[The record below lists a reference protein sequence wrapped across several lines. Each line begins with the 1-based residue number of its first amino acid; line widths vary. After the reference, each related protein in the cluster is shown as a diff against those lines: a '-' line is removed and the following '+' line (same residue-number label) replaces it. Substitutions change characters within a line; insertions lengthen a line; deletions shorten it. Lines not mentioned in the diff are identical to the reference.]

1 MSESTLVTESTLTE
15 RFQTT
20 VPSVVRKALHL
31 DKRDKIQFTIEANGS
46 VSLAR
51 VEPIDND
58 PILDGFLSF
67 LADDMQNQP
76 GNIQLMTASMKSHVE
91 SLIVD
96 VDIDLNESL
105 LDEDE

>member
-1 MSESTLVTESTLTE
+1 MPQSSLTTESTLTD

-31 DKRDKIQFTIEANGS
+31 DKKDKIQFTIETDGT
-46 VSLAR
+46 VSLSR

-67 LADDMQNQP
+67 LAQDMINQP
-76 GNIQLMTASMKSHVE
+76 GNIQPMTASMQKRTD
-91 SLIVD
+91 SLVS
-96 VDIDLNESL
+96 DIDINLDEQL

>member
-1 MSESTLVTESTLTE
+1 MSGSTLITESTLTE

-46 VSLAR
+46 VLLTR

-58 PILDGFLSF
+58 PVLDGFLSF
-67 LADDMQNQP
+67 LADDMRNQP

-91 SLIVD
+91 SLVDD

>member
-1 MSESTLVTESTLTE
+1 MSETTLITESTLTD

-31 DKRDKIQFTIEANGS
+31 GKKDKIQFTIEANGN
-46 VSLAR
+46 VSLTR

-67 LADDMQNQP
+67 LADDMKNQP
-76 GNIQLMTASMKSHVE
+76 SNIQPMTASMKSHVE
-91 SLIVD
+91 SLVAD
-96 VDIDLNESL
+96 VDIDMNDAL